1 MRLYI
6 NNVFFLYRLIKLI
19 ELLILS
25 IHFERSRSRM
35 VSNKASKRFFKVD
48 WKNWLPPWFS
58 ATFLF
63 LFPPLYIYIRN
74 EELNQS
80 PIRAGT
86 KMKETGERTDSGL
99 FLRLFISRENG
110 FRLRRCIGGSEDGTG
125 SRGDEER
132 RENKHR
138 GQVVN
143 YGHRL

>member
-35 VSNKASKRFFKVD
+35 VSNKASKRFFKVERTGFHHD
-48 WKNWLPPWFS
+48 FPPLFS
-58 ATFLF
+58 FSF
-63 LFPPLYIYIRN
+63 PLYIYIRN